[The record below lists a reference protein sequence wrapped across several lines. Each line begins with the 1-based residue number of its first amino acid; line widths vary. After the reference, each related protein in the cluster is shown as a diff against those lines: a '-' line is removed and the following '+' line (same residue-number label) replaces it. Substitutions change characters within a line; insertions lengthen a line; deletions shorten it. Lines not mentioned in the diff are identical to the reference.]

1 MIPSTSAKLLLLAA
15 LVALD
20 HGLLVAQTEAPPAA
34 VPATVA
40 TPESLPGA
48 ETFIFRPAEPQPVRL
63 HVFKPKEWQESDR
76 RPAFIWFYGGGFVRG
91 TPLQSAG
98 WARRAA
104 SLGLVGIAPDYR
116 TVERWPGSNATAT
129 VADARAAVRWVQ
141 AHAEDLGVDP
151 ARVIVGGSS
160 AGGHLALWTA
170 ITATPPGLDPDEAP
184 LHKPVALL
192 LTSPAADT
200 STTSGLRAE
209 RFGAIDQNAFSP
221 LQNLDTA
228 MPPVL
233 LIHGDADP
241 TVPYAHA
248 VALHRAL
255 TASGNR
261 CDFITVPGGT
271 HRFSS
276 ELPEWGRRVPVLYQ
290 TFLKDLALL
299 PGNP

>member
-1 MIPSTSAKLLLLAA
+1 MTPSIFAKRTLLIAAGVLAVGILAA
-15 LVALD
+15 QPETRPQA
-20 HGLLVAQTEAPPAA
+20 EAAS
-34 VPATVA
+34 VA
-40 TPESLPGA
+40 TPDSLPGA
-48 ETFIFRPAEPQPVRL
+48 ETFVFRPAEPQAVRL
-63 HVFKPKEWQESDR
+63 HVFKPANWKPSDR
-76 RPAFIWFYGGGFVRG
+76 RPAFVWFFGGGFVRG

-104 SLGLVGIAPDYR
+104 SLGMVGVAPDYR
-116 TVERWPGSNATAT
+116 TVERWPSTNATAT

-141 AHAEDLGVDP
+141 AHAEELGVDP
-151 ARVIVGGSS
+151 TRVIVGGSS

-170 ITATPPGLDPDEAP
+170 IAATPPSLDPAEAP
-184 LHKPVALL
+184 LHKPAALL

-209 RFGAIDQNAFSP
+209 RFGDIDQNAFSP
-221 LQNLDTA
+221 LQNLDTT

-261 CDFITVPGGT
+261 CDFLTVPGGT

-276 ELPEWGRRVPVLYQ
+276 EIPEWRAKVPAAHQ
-290 TFLKDLALL
+290 AFLEDLGLL
-299 PGNP
+299 PVR